1 MTGFAYDPKSEAREE
16 SDMVR
21 RERAQERHEVQG
33 GIGDIMC
40 YHVIEKEEFAGHG
53 RLYSRFVL
61 PPGTS
66 IGWHVHEGETE
77 PYYILAGEGTFTDSD
92 GSVHLVHKGD
102 CCIIEEGHGHSIA
115 NNGAEDLEFM
125 ALIYNV

>member
-1 MTGFAYDPKSEAREE
+1 
-16 SDMVR
+16 MVR

-115 NNGAEDLEFM
+115 NNGTEDLEFM